1 MKLIIAEKPSVGQ
14 TIAKVVKADV
24 RLDGYLEGKDY
35 IVSWCYGHLVGLSA
49 PNAYGENYEKWNLD
63 ELPIIPEYWK
73 TEIFKS
79 TSKQYKI
86 IKELISRNDVDE
98 IICATDAGRE
108 GELIFRLLYDK
119 IGLKKPYK
127 RLWISS
133 MEDEAIKN
141 GINNLKEGKEFEN
154 LYQSAIT
161 RAKADWL
168 VGFNLTRFY
177 TCLYNVQGLTL
188 TVGRVQ
194 TPTLNLIVDR
204 DNNINN
210 FKKEKYYTVD
220 IETEDFSL
228 STDRIDD
235 LEEAERIN
243 NLLGSAIEVTDIVQ
257 KKKITKPD
265 LPFDLTT
272 LQREC
277 NKYFGYSAKQTLDY
291 AQSLYEKKYI
301 TYPRT
306 DSRYL
311 TVDMIESTVNNIIRN
326 NDFDTERIK
335 VVFNSEKVTDHHAII
350 PTVSSM
356 SSDISK
362 LSEEDKNVYAL
373 ILNKLY
379 ASFSYPL
386 IENTIKIIAN
396 FDTCVFTSF
405 IKKIEDVGFTK
416 YLKSYSSNENKE
428 KMFPDVKIGDFLVI
442 KKKETKEKFTK
453 PPDHFTED
461 TLLKTME
468 LAGNDA
474 IEKDIDVERKGLG
487 TPATRASIIEKL
499 IENKY
504 VIRDKKNL
512 ISTETGKQ
520 LISIV
525 PENIKSPKTTAEWE
539 NNLALISCGKYDSNV
554 FLQDIAGEI
563 KKIIKMDNKIKT
575 NFNSEE
581 VLEYIVG
588 KCPRCG
594 GNVIKKNKVYTCD
607 NNCGFIVFKDNKWF
621 KNVVGKAVND
631 NLLKAIL
638 EDGKVKMKGLKSKRG
653 NTFTAYIKIVDT
665 GKYINFEL
673 EFGD

>member
-24 RLDGYLEGKDY
+24 RLDGYLEGKEY

-86 IKELISRNDVDE
+86 IKELINRNDVDE

-575 NFNSEE
+575 NFNSEK

-594 GNVIKKNKVYTCD
+594 GNVIKKNKVYSCD

-631 NLLKAIL
+631 NFLKAIL
-638 EDGKVKMKGLKSKRG
+638 EDGKVKMKGLKSKKG